1 MLDAGREIL
10 RKLINSHGFHE
21 THGFISIRVIRE
33 IRIQNETR
41 MKTILMAGGRGT
53 RIAEL
58 FPNIPKPLIPVAGMP
73 ILEREIR
80 SLCAQGF
87 KDIILTVGYL
97 ADKIIAYF
105 GDGSQFGAKIDYF
118 VEESPLGN
126 AGALFRLREKIGD
139 EPFLL
144 LNADAAFDV
153 DFNRMVAFH
162 QNHGGLVTLFTHPN
176 SHPYDSGLIIADKN
190 GHVEKWLAKEDERPQ
205 WYDNRVN
212 AGLHV
217 IDPKVLDIGLKS
229 LEINKKSGFP
239 QGKVDLDRQILKPLC
254 GSNMMFCYDS
264 PEYVK
269 DMGTP
274 ERFHQVEA
282 DYKNGVVQA
291 KNLTNKQKAIFLDR
305 DGTINKYVGFLRNI
319 DDFELLEG
327 VAEAIKL
334 INQSGYLAI
343 VVTNQ
348 PVIARG
354 EVTWEE
360 LNEIHK
366 KMATLLG
373 KEGAYVDGIYI
384 CPHHP
389 NKGFEG
395 ERPEYKI
402 DCDCRKPKPGLLLQ
416 AAKDFN
422 IDLAESYMIGDSHR
436 DVEAGENAGVKKSI
450 KVEGNETNA
459 LLKTIQSIIC

>member
-1 MLDAGREIL
+1 
-10 RKLINSHGFHE
+10 
-21 THGFISIRVIRE
+21 
-33 IRIQNETR
+33 
-41 MKTILMAGGRGT
+41 MKIILMAGGRGT

-105 GDGSQFGAKIDYF
+105 GDGSQFGVKIDYF

-176 SHPYDSGLIIADKN
+176 SHPYDSGLIIADEN

-212 AGLHV
+212 AGLHM
-217 IDPKVLDIGLKS
+217 IDPKVLDISLKS
-229 LEINKKSGFP
+229 LEINKESGFP

-319 DDFELLEG
+319 DDFELIEG

-360 LNEIHK
+360 LNMIHK

-389 NKGFEG
+389 DKGFEG

-422 IDLAESYMIGDSHR
+422 IDLSESYMIGDSRR

-450 KVEGNETNA
+450 RVAENCEYSLVNKIRYILEHE
-459 LLKTIQSIIC
+459 

>member
-1 MLDAGREIL
+1 
-10 RKLINSHGFHE
+10 
-21 THGFISIRVIRE
+21 
-33 IRIQNETR
+33 
-41 MKTILMAGGRGT
+41 MAGGRGT

-80 SLCAQGF
+80 SLCAHGF

-97 ADKIIAYF
+97 ADKIISYF
-105 GDGSQFGAKIDYF
+105 GDGCQFGAKIDYF

-162 QNHGGLVTLFTHPN
+162 KNHGGLVTLFTHPN

-190 GHVEKWLAKEDERPQ
+190 GQVEKWLAKEDERPQ

-217 IDPKVLDIGLKS
+217 IDSKALDISLKS
-229 LEINKKSGFP
+229 LEINKESGFP

-291 KNLTNKQKAIFLDR
+291 KNLANKQKAIFLDR

-319 DDFELLEG
+319 DDFELIEG

-389 NKGFEG
+389 DKGFEG

-422 IDLAESYMIGDSHR
+422 IDLSESYMIGDSHR

-450 KVEGNETNA
+450 LIKENNENA
-459 LLKTIQSIIC
+459 LLSIINEIFKDEG

>member
-1 MLDAGREIL
+1 
-10 RKLINSHGFHE
+10 
-21 THGFISIRVIRE
+21 
-33 IRIQNETR
+33 

-105 GDGSQFGAKIDYF
+105 EDGCQFGVKIDYF

-217 IDPKVLDIGLKS
+217 IDPKVLDISLKS
-229 LEINKKSGFP
+229 LEINKESGFP

-254 GSNMMFCYDS
+254 GSNLMFCYDS

-319 DDFELLEG
+319 DDFELIEG

-360 LNEIHK
+360 LNKIHK

-389 NKGFEG
+389 DKGFEG

-422 IDLAESYMIGDSHR
+422 IDMSESYMIGDSHR
-436 DVEAGENAGVKKSI
+436 DVEAGENAGVMKSF
-450 KVEGNETNA
+450 KVEVNNENG
-459 LLKTIQSIIC
+459 LLNIIKEII

>member
-1 MLDAGREIL
+1 
-10 RKLINSHGFHE
+10 
-21 THGFISIRVIRE
+21 
-33 IRIQNETR
+33 

-73 ILEREIR
+73 ILEREII
-80 SLCAQGF
+80 SLSAQGF

-105 GDGSQFGAKIDYF
+105 GDGSQFRAKIDYF

-162 QNHGGLVTLFTHPN
+162 KNHGGLVTLFTHPN

-190 GHVEKWLAKEDERPQ
+190 GRVEKWLAKEDERPL

-217 IDPKVLDIGLKS
+217 IDPKVLDISLKS
-229 LEINKKSGFP
+229 LEINKESGFP

-254 GSNMMFCYDS
+254 GSNLMFCYDS

-319 DDFELLEG
+319 DDFELIEG

-389 NKGFEG
+389 DKGFEG

-422 IDLAESYMIGDSHR
+422 IDLSESYMIGDSHR

-450 KVEGNETNA
+450 MVEENEENGLLNCIKR
-459 LLKTIQSIIC
+459 LLK